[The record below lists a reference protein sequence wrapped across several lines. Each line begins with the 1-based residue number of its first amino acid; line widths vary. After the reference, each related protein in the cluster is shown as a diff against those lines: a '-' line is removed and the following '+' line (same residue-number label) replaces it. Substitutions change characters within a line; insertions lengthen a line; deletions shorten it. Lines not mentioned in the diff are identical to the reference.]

1 MHMTILINKKLSL
14 NILNYNGKEISSELE
29 SRLKL
34 LAEHIL
40 CDQNQHK
47 LKINL
52 KLVSSNEMIKLNRD
66 FRAKDLD
73 TNVLSF
79 PAEKDIQKISG
90 ELGDIAISMPYIQ
103 NESQNLNR
111 GLDDHMMHLLAHGI
125 LHLLGFDHQKNQDAN
140 IMEAQEIKYLEFFE
154 IANPYLI

>member
-1 MHMTILINKKLSL
+1 MHMTIIINKNLSL
-14 NILNYNGKEISSELE
+14 NILNHNYKEISPDLE
-29 SRLKL
+29 SRLEL

-40 CDQNQHK
+40 FDQNEHE
-47 LKINL
+47 LKVNL
-52 KLVSSNEMIKLNRD
+52 KLISSKEMIKLNGD

-125 LHLLGFDHQKNQDAN
+125 LHLLGFDHQKKQDAN
-140 IMEAQEIKYLEFFE
+140 IMEAQEIKYLEFFK

>member
-1 MHMTILINKKLSL
+1 MSL
-14 NILNYNGKEISSELE
+14 NIIAHEFEELSGDLE
-29 SRLKL
+29 SKL
-34 LAEHIL
+34 HLLTEHIL
-40 CDQNQHK
+40 LDQNQVEMQV
-47 LKINL
+47 NL
-52 KLVSSNEMIKLNRD
+52 KLISSKEMIKLNGD
-66 FRAKDLD
+66 FRAKALD

-90 ELGDIAISMPYIQ
+90 ELGDIAMSMPYLQ

-125 LHLLGFDHQKNQDAN
+125 LHLIGFDHKKYQEAN
-140 IMEAQEIKYLEFFE
+140 IMEAQEIKYLEFFK

>member
-14 NILNYNGKEISSELE
+14 NILNHNFTEISSELE
-29 SRLKL
+29 SRLEL

-40 CDQNQHK
+40 FDQNENK
-47 LKINL
+47 LKVNL
-52 KLVSSNEMIKLNRD
+52 KLISSKEMIKLSGD
-66 FRAKDLD
+66 FRAKNLD

-79 PAEKDIQKISG
+79 PADKDIQKISG
-90 ELGDIAISMPYIQ
+90 ELGDIAISIPYIQ
-103 NESQNLNR
+103 NELQNLNR

-125 LHLLGFDHQKNQDAN
+125 LHLIGFDHKKYQEAN
-140 IMEAQEIKYLEFFE
+140 IMEAQEIKYLEFFK

>member
-1 MHMTILINKKLSL
+1 MTILINKKVSL
-14 NILNYNGKEISSELE
+14 NILKHHFQEISSELE
-29 SRLKL
+29 SRLEL

-40 CDQNQHK
+40 FDQNEHK

-52 KLVSSNEMIKLNRD
+52 KLISSNEMINLNGD

-111 GLDDHMMHLLAHGI
+111 GLDDHMMHLVTHGI
-125 LHLLGFDHQKNQDAN
+125 LHLLGLDHINEKDAN
-140 IMEAQEIKYLEFFE
+140 LMESHEISYLKKFN
-154 IANPYLI
+154 IANPY

>member
-1 MHMTILINKKLSL
+1 MHMIILINKKLSL
-14 NILNYNGKEISSELE
+14 NILNHNYKEISSELE
-29 SRLKL
+29 SRLEL

-40 CDQNQHK
+40 FDQNEHK

-52 KLVSSNEMIKLNRD
+52 KLISSNEMINLNGD

-125 LHLLGFDHQKNQDAN
+125 LHLIGFDHKKYQEAN
-140 IMEAQEIKYLEFFE
+140 IMEAQEIKYLEFFK